1 MMRPAAALAAAVVL
15 AVAIP
20 KTGHAGAVLDDVR
33 SRGFVR
39 CSVDDT
45 PGFGAVGPD
54 GHRRGMEVDFCR
66 AVAAAVIGDPD
77 AIELLRITTAN
88 KFAALAAGEI
98 DIALGMTTWTLT
110 RDAGLA
116 ADFAGVMFYDG
127 QGFMAWAD
135 TGADSLDDLSG
146 TRICVQEGTTS
157 AANVADYAS
166 ANGLSLT
173 PVLLASSDERRDAFM
188 RRQCEVT
195 TGDRSALATTRAA
208 LGIPIQSALI
218 MLPEVISRE
227 PLGPVVR
234 EGDDEWLDI
243 VRWTLFALI
252 QAEDL
257 GIDQAAVLSGD
268 LPDDPESR
276 RLLGL
281 DGGLGA
287 ALDLDPD
294 WARRILAS
302 VGNYGDMFERHLGS
316 GSPLG
321 LDRGLNRSWRHG
333 GLLYAPAFR

>member
-1 MMRPAAALAAAVVL
+1 MTKLSVAAAVLMLLV
-15 AVAIP
+15 VP
-20 KTGHAGAVLDDVR
+20 TMGQAGVVLDEVR

-54 GHRRGMEVDFCR
+54 GRRQGMDVDFCR
-66 AVAAAVIGDPD
+66 AVTAAVIGDPD
-77 AIELLRITTAN
+77 AVELLRITTAN

-110 RDAGLA
+110 RDARLQ

-127 QGFMAWAD
+127 QGFLAWAD
-135 TGADSLDDLSG
+135 TGADSLSDLSG
-146 TRICVQEGTTS
+146 ARICVQEGTTS
-157 AANVADYAS
+157 AANVADYTN

-188 RRQCEVT
+188 RRVCEVT
-195 TGDRSALATTRAA
+195 TGDRSALATTRAN
-208 LGIPIQSALI
+208 LGRPIQSALI

-243 VRWTLFALI
+243 VRWTLFTLI

-257 GIDQAAVLSGD
+257 GIDQASVLSGEF
-268 LPDDPESR
+268 PDDAESR
-276 RLLGL
+276 RILGI
-281 DGGLGA
+281 DGDLGV

-302 VGNYGDMFERHLGS
+302 VGNYGDMFERHLGTA
-316 GSPLG
+316 SPLG